1 MNRAAGE
8 RGPRMLCSRA
18 EMASDA
24 SSNGEPTSS
33 SVSQPLFNEISAH
46 SFERP
51 VLRVGRYRIL
61 SELGR
66 GGMSN
71 VYLAVAHGPGG
82 VNKLV
87 VLKALLPDLSAEPY
101 ALTMFLDEARLA
113 AQLNHPN
120 VVQTYEVGT
129 EGDRHVIVMEYLE
142 GQSLSIVIKRSEQA
156 GNPLPLG
163 LHLRVIVSA
172 LEGLHYAHELRAY
185 DGSLLQLVHRDISPQ
200 NVFVTYDGQV
210 KVLDFGIAKA
220 ASSSTHTATGIV
232 KGKIAYMAPE
242 QTIGD
247 TVDRRA
253 DLFSVGCM
261 LWAAATGRKL
271 WKDTPDVHIMR
282 RVINGDIPTPQS
294 ANPACDDELNA
305 IVMKALAVDPNQRYQ
320 TALELQQELEAYCE
334 GLEPAKQKDIARHV
348 ATLFADK
355 RAEIKALVER
365 QLALVGTEETSAS
378 GSRGI
383 PVLTTDLKASTGTHP
398 SWSPTKMGETM
409 KSGGSGGSKLWWVA
423 VPLLLGGAGFFFWR
437 SSNSAPSADAHG
449 VPTAP
454 VVRTPEA
461 APAPTTATI
470 EFKVTPGEAKLFLDD
485 EPLPSNPTSKVL
497 RVDGAIHRLR
507 ATADG
512 FNAATAEFTAT
523 RDTTLD
529 LDLTPIAAPVVAAT
543 DDDSSAS
550 KGRPRGTV
558 RPYGRVRPVA
568 PVTTPTTTEATPP
581 APAPKVANCD
591 SPFFV
596 DKDGIKKMR
605 PECL

>member
-1 MNRAAGE
+1 
-8 RGPRMLCSRA
+8 MLCSPA

-33 SVSQPLFNEISAH
+33 SVSKPLFNEISAH

-156 GNPLPLG
+156 GSPLPLG
-163 LHLRVIVSA
+163 LHLRMIVSA
-172 LEGLHYAHELRAY
+172 LEGLHYAHELKAY

-253 DLFSVGCM
+253 DVYSVGCM

-294 ANPACDDELNA
+294 ANPACDDDLNA
-305 IVMKALAVDPNQRYQ
+305 IVMKALAVDPNERYQ
-320 TALELQQELEAYCE
+320 SALELQQDLEAYCE

-383 PVLTTDLKASTGTHP
+383 PVLTTELKTSTGTRP
-398 SWSPTKMGETM
+398 SWAPTKMGETLQ
-409 KSGGSGGSKLWWVA
+409 SGASSKLWWVA
-423 VPLLLGGAGFFFWR
+423 IPLMLGAVGVFLWR
-437 SSNSAPSADAHG
+437 GSHAAPPPEVHAA
-449 VPTAP
+449 AP
-454 VVRTPEA
+454 PVARPPEA
-461 APAPTTATI
+461 PPAPTSATI

-497 RVDGAIHRLR
+497 KVDGAIHRLR

-512 FNAATAEFTAT
+512 YNAATAEFTAS

-529 LDLTPIAAPVVAAT
+529 LDLTPVATAVVT
-543 DDDSSAS
+543 NVDDDQTSS
-550 KGRPRGTV
+550 KGRTRGIV
-558 RPYGRVRPVA
+558 RGVGRVRPVA
-568 PVTTPTTTEATPP
+568 PGVAPIETATA
-581 APAPKVANCD
+581 APAPTPKVTNCE

>member
-1 MNRAAGE
+1 MT
-8 RGPRMLCSRA
+8 
-18 EMASDA
+18 SDA
-24 SSNGEPTSS
+24 SSNGEQPTSS
-33 SVSQPLFNEISAH
+33 SVSQPLFNEISAV

-156 GNPLPLG
+156 GNPLPLQ
-163 LHLRVIVSA
+163 LHLRIIVSA
-172 LEGLHYAHELRAY
+172 LEGLHYAHELKAY
-185 DGSLLQLVHRDISPQ
+185 DGSPLQLVHRDISPQ

-247 TVDRRA
+247 SVDRRA
-253 DLFSVGCM
+253 DIFSVGCM
-261 LWAAATGRKL
+261 LWACATGRKL

-294 ANPACDDELNA
+294 ANPACDDELNR
-305 IVMKALAVDPNQRYQ
+305 IVMKSLAVDPNHRYQ
-320 TALELQQELEAYCE
+320 TALELQQDLETYCE
-334 GLEPAKQKDIARHV
+334 RLDVAKQKDIARHV
-348 ATLFADK
+348 STLFADK

-383 PVLTTDLKASTGTHP
+383 PVLTTDVKTPSGSRP
-398 SWSPTKMGETM
+398 SWMPTKMGETL
-409 KSGGSGGSKLWWVA
+409 KSGSPTRSKVWWLA
-423 VPLLLGGAGFFFWR
+423 LPLLLGAGGFYLWR
-437 SSNSAPSADAHG
+437 GSHASDGRDAST
-449 VPTAP
+449 VPA
-454 VVRTPEA
+454 VRTAEA
-461 APAPTTATI
+461 PPAPTSATI
-470 EFKVTPGEAKLFLDD
+470 EFKVAPGDAKLFLDD

-497 RVDGAIHRLR
+497 HVDSTVHRLR

-512 FNAATAEFTAT
+512 FNSATAEFTVT
-523 RDTTLD
+523 RDTTLN
-529 LDLTPIAAPVVAAT
+529 LALTQAAVPAAPGTA
-543 DDDSSAS
+543 DEEDGSSA
-550 KGRPRGTV
+550 KGRTRVVV
-558 RPYGRVRPVA
+558 RNYGGRVRPGPATSAEVA
-568 PVTTPTTTEATPP
+568 P
-581 APAPKVANCD
+581 APAPTPKQAANCD
-591 SPFFV
+591 APFFV

>member
-1 MNRAAGE
+1 MT
-8 RGPRMLCSRA
+8 
-18 EMASDA
+18 SDA

-33 SVSQPLFNEISAH
+33 SVSQPLFNEISAV

-142 GQSLSIVIKRSEQA
+142 GQSLSIVLKRSEQA
-156 GNPLPLG
+156 GAALPIG
-163 LHLRVIVSA
+163 LHLRIIVSA
-172 LEGLHYAHELRAY
+172 LEGLHYAHELKAY
-185 DGSLLQLVHRDISPQ
+185 DGSPLQLVHRDISPQ

-253 DLFSVGCM
+253 DIFSVGCM

-294 ANPACDDELNA
+294 ANPSCDDELNA
-305 IVMKALAVDPNQRYQ
+305 IVMKALAVDPAHRYQ
-320 TALELQQELEAYCE
+320 TALELQQDLETYCE
-334 GLEPAKQKDIARHV
+334 RLEPAKQKDIARHV

-383 PVLTTDLKASTGTHP
+383 PVLTTDVKTSTGSRQ
-398 SWSPTKMGETM
+398 SWMPTKMGETL
-409 KSGGSGGSKLWWVA
+409 KSGGVTRSKSWWVA
-423 VPLLLGGAGFFFWR
+423 VPLLLAAGGFFLWR
-437 SSNSAPSADAHG
+437 NSHRVDAHEATSA
-449 VPTAP
+449 VPPARTA
-454 VVRTPEA
+454 EA
-461 APAPTTATI
+461 PPAPTSATI

-497 RVDGAIHRLR
+497 HVDSSVHRLR

-512 FNAATAEFTAT
+512 FNSATAEFTVT
-523 RDTTLD
+523 RDTSLS
-529 LDLTPIAAPVVAAT
+529 LELTSAAVPAPAPPS
-543 DDDSSAS
+543 DDEDSNG
-550 KGRPRGTV
+550 KGRPRGLRNYPGV
-558 RPYGRVRPVA
+558 RVRPGQPGTAA
-568 PVTTPTTTEATPP
+568 PTTEAAPP
-581 APAPKVANCD
+581 TPAPKAPNCD
-591 SPFFV
+591 QPFFV

-605 PECL
+605 PECM

>member
-1 MNRAAGE
+1 
-8 RGPRMLCSRA
+8 
-18 EMASDA
+18 MASDA
-24 SSNGEPTSS
+24 SSNGEPTPSS
-33 SVSQPLFNEISAH
+33 LSQPLFNELSAH

-142 GQSLSIVIKRSEQA
+142 GQSLSIVIKRSDQA
-156 GNPLPLG
+156 GTPLPLA

-247 TVDRRA
+247 SVDRRA
-253 DLFSVGCM
+253 DIFSVGCM

-320 TALELQQELEAYCE
+320 SALELQQELELYCE

-355 RAEIKALVER
+355 RAELKALVER

-383 PVLTTDLKASTGTHP
+383 AVLTTDLKTSSGTQP
-398 SWSPTKMGETM
+398 SWSPTKMGETL
-409 KSGGSGGSKLWWVA
+409 KSAGNGSSKLWWVA
-423 VPLLLGGAGFFFWR
+423 VPLLLGAAGFYLWR
-437 SSNSAPSADAHG
+437 SNAAPPTSAQAVS
-449 VPTAP
+449 TAP
-454 VVRTPEA
+454 VARAPEA
-461 APAPTTATI
+461 PPAPTNATI

-512 FNAATAEFTAT
+512 FAAATAEFTAT

-529 LDLTPIAAPVVAAT
+529 LDLTPLPAPTVAAT
-543 DDDSSAS
+543 DEDSGPS
-550 KGRPRGTV
+550 KVRPRGSV
-558 RPYGRVRPVA
+558 RGVSRVRPVA
-568 PVTTPTTTEATPP
+568 PAPASTPAPAPTPKEAVPP
-581 APAPKVANCD
+581 APPPKVANCD
-591 SPFFV
+591 APFFV
-596 DKDGIKKMR
+596 DKNGIKKMR

>member
-1 MNRAAGE
+1 MLSK
-8 RGPRMLCSRA
+8 RMS
-18 EMASDA
+18 SDA
-24 SSNGEPTSS
+24 SSNGEPTPS
-33 SVSQPLFNEISAH
+33 SVSQPLYNEVSSV

-101 ALTMFLDEARLA
+101 ALSMFLDEARLA

-142 GQSLSIVIKRSEQA
+142 GQALSTVIKRSEQA
-156 GNPLPLG
+156 GRPLSLA
-163 LHLRVIVSA
+163 LHLRIIVSA

-185 DGSLLQLVHRDISPQ
+185 DGAPLLLVHRDVSPQ

-220 ASSSTHTATGIV
+220 ATSSTHTATGIV

-242 QTIGD
+242 QTIAD
-247 TVDRRA
+247 VVDRRA
-253 DLFSVGCM
+253 DIYSIGCM

-282 RVINGDIPTPQS
+282 RVINGEIPTPQS
-294 ANPACDDELNA
+294 ANPSCDDELNR
-305 IVMKALAVDPNQRYQ
+305 IVMKALATDQNLRYH
-320 TALELQQELEAYCE
+320 TALELQQDLEAYCE
-334 GLEPAKQKDIARHV
+334 RLRESVKQKDIARHV

-365 QLALVGTEETSAS
+365 QLALAGTDETS

-383 PVLTTDLKASTGTHP
+383 PVLTADVKSTTTTGTHP
-398 SWSPTKMGETM
+398 SWIPTQQ
-409 KSGGSGGSKLWWVA
+409 GGSLERPRSKLWWLIA
-423 VPLLLGGAGFFFWR
+423 PAILLLGIALFLRR
-437 SSNSAPSADAHG
+437 SSVDSSAEMQHPASAPVTAAEVAPS
-449 VPTAP
+449 PTS
-454 VVRTPEA
+454 
-461 APAPTTATI
+461 ATI
-470 EFKVTPGEAKLFLDD
+470 EFRATPPEAKLFLD
-485 EPLPSNPTSKVL
+485 EVALPSNPTSKVM
-497 RVDGAIHRLR
+497 RVDGALHRLR
-507 ATADG
+507 AAADG
-512 FNAATAEFTAT
+512 FSSATAEFTA
-523 RDTTLD
+523 REDTKLE
-529 LDLTPIAAPVVAAT
+529 LELTPVTAPA
-543 DDDSSAS
+543 SSASADDGNANATSS
-550 KGRPRGTV
+550 KGRPHGA
-558 RPYGRVRPVA
+558 RPGGRVRPVTEGPA
-568 PVTTPTTTEATPP
+568 PTATATATPK
-581 APAPKVANCD
+581 AANCD